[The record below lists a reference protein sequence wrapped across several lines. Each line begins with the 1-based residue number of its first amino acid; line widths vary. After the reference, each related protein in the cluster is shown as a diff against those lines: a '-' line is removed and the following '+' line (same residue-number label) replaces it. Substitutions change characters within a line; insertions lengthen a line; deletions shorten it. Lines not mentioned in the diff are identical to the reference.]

1 MTVIYGRRRIGKS
14 TLIKE
19 FIKNKRA
26 VYYTA
31 TKAGINKIIELWG
44 KQALAVLAPEMNTL
58 SFQTINDL
66 LDFLGKHSERERTV
80 IVIDEL
86 PYLAEADKSVLS
98 VLQNYIDNH
107 WMHGQMFLI
116 LCGSSVSFMENE
128 VLSEKSPIFGRR
140 SVLELRAVWRNIFLC
155 LMIRNLWMKIS
166 FNYFS
171 ERRAICMRSQIIY

>member
-1 MTVIYGRRRIGKS
+1 
-14 TLIKE
+14 
-19 FIKNKRA
+19 
-26 VYYTA
+26 
-31 TKAGINKIIELWG
+31 
-44 KQALAVLAPEMNTL
+44 MNTL

-86 PYLAEADKSVLS
+86 PYLANADKSVLS

-140 SVLELRAVWRNIFLC
+140 TSQIKMDAFDYLEAAEFVRLIPMMRRRSVLELRAAWRNIFLC
-155 LMIRNLWMKIS
+155 LMIQNLWMKIS

-171 ERRAICMRSQIIY
+171 KRRAICMRSQIIY